1 MRVLLTRPLADSQ
14 RFATRLQR
22 DGVDTVLAPLLHI
35 EPVTQER
42 PDFEGVQAVLLT
54 SANGAHALAGLTD
67 RRDFNILAVGPS
79 TAAQANVEGFS
90 DVAAAGGDVAKLA
103 DLARKR
109 LVPSAGPLL
118 HVAGSV
124 QAGDLSGL
132 LGQHGFQVERQVA
145 YRAVMAESLPDTA
158 TAALENSALDGVVF
172 FSPRTAAIFA
182 TLISKAGL
190 AKTTAPL
197 VAYCLSHAVADAV
210 GSLGWHAQRVP
221 QEPEGELLARLICS
235 SLEMS

>member
-109 LVPSAGPLL
+109 LRYLCYTDFEGRACKNNCAACGVLSQPRRGRCCWQSGVACPTCAAG
-118 HVAGSV
+118 
-124 QAGDLSGL
+124 
-132 LGQHGFQVERQVA
+132 
-145 YRAVMAESLPDTA
+145 T
-158 TAALENSALDGVVF
+158 
-172 FSPRTAAIFA
+172 
-182 TLISKAGL
+182 
-190 AKTTAPL
+190 
-197 VAYCLSHAVADAV
+197 
-210 GSLGWHAQRVP
+210 
-221 QEPEGELLARLICS
+221 
-235 SLEMS
+235 